1 MTRTV
6 FCRKYQ
12 QEMEGLERPPYP
24 GPVGQMVYE
33 QVSRQAWQEWTDHQ
47 TMLINE
53 KHLNMMDAASRTYL
67 QQEMEKFLSGEAYDK
82 AEGYVPPSAS
92 AVQSSE

>member
-12 QEMEGLERPPYP
+12 QELEGLDNPPYP
-24 GPVGQMVYE
+24 GPKGQEIYE
-33 QVSRQAWQEWTDHQ
+33 TVSRRAWEEWQAQQ

-53 KHLNMMDAASRTYL
+53 KQLSLMDPETRKYL
-67 QQEMEKFLSGEAYDK
+67 QGEMEKFLAGEDYDQ
-82 AEGYVPPSAS
+82 AEGYVPPDPGDA
-92 AVQSSE
+92 

>member
-1 MTRTV
+1 MSRTV

-24 GPVGQMVYE
+24 GPKGQE
-33 QVSRQAWQEWTDHQ
+33 IFDSLSKQAWQDWLKHQ

-53 KHLNMMDAASRTYL
+53 KQLNLMEPETQAFL
-67 QQEMEKFLSGEAYDK
+67 QSELDKFMAGEDYEQP
-82 AEGYVPPSAS
+82 EGYVPPAKD
-92 AVQSSE
+92 